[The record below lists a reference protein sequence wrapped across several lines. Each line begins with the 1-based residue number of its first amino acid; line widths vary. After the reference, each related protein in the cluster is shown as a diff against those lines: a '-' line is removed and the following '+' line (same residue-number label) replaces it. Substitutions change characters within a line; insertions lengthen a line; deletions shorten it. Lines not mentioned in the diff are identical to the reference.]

1 MKNYR
6 PVTLLNCFSS
16 IYEKFLNE
24 QLLHFAK
31 HSLSLISSLLV
42 EEGGGAVPFA
52 EYQPVLANLAH

>member
-42 EEGGGAVPFA
+42 EEGGCGAIRRVPTSIS
-52 EYQPVLANLAH
+52 

>member
-42 EEGGGAVPFA
+42 EEGGGGCGAIRRVPTSIS
-52 EYQPVLANLAH
+52 

>member
-6 PVTLLNCFSS
+6 PVTLLNCFSN

-31 HSLSLISSLLV
+31 NSLSLISSLLV
-42 EEGGGAVPFA
+42 GEGGAVPFA
-52 EYQPVLANLAH
+52 GYRPVLANLAH